1 MTRPVLRVQNL
12 MKEFKVGRDR
22 TLTAVNS
29 VTFTIHE
36 GETLALVGESGSGKT
51 TAGRCILRV
60 LEPDGGSLL
69 LGELDITHLRQRQLR
84 PHRKRM
90 QVVFQDPYDS
100 LNPRMTVARIV
111 AEPLEEFVRLD
122 EAEKRERVR
131 ELLVQVGLTQD
142 VEGLY
147 PHKLT
152 SGQQQRVAIAR
163 ALALEPDLLILD
175 EPTSSLDPIA
185 REGIIS
191 LLRSL
196 QERLGTAF
204 LFISH
209 DLVTV
214 RHVSHRIAVMYL
226 GEIVEEGPVAQ
237 VFEHPVHP
245 YTRALL
251 GSAPS
256 IDRAVAARHP
266 VVLAGEIPSP
276 IDLPPGCFLAS
287 RCPFV
292 LNECRERRPTLK
304 PSEAGQL
311 SRCLRTTGDLP
322 RIEKHESPVR
332 QTTDEEIK
340 AKEKHA
346 FSRDGGGIG

>member
-1 MTRPVLRVQNL
+1 MTHPILRVKNL
-12 MKEFKVGRDR
+12 MKEFQVGRER
-22 TLTAVNS
+22 TLTAVNNVS
-29 VTFTIHE
+29 FSIDK

-60 LEPDGGSLL
+60 LEPNSGSIWLDDI
-69 LGELDITHLRQRQLR
+69 DITHVRSKDLR

-100 LNPRMTVARIV
+100 LDPRIPVGGII
-111 AEPLEEFVRLD
+111 AEPLDVFLDLD
-122 EAEKRERVR
+122 EAGTRRRVH
-131 ELLVQVGLTQD
+131 ELLGQVGLTTEVED
-142 VEGLY
+142 VY

-175 EPTSSLDPIA
+175 EPTSSLDPVA
-185 REGIIS
+185 RESIIS

-196 QERLGTAF
+196 QERLQTAF

-237 VFEHPVHP
+237 VFDHPAHP

-251 GSAPS
+251 ASAPS
-256 IDRAVAARHP
+256 IDRALAKRDPVA
-266 VVLAGEIPSP
+266 LSGEIPSP
-276 IDLPPGCFLAS
+276 INLPKGCFLAS

-292 LNECRERRPTLK
+292 MDQCREWRPDLK
-304 PSEAGQL
+304 PSESGQL

-322 RIEKHESPVR
+322 SISEEESRQAQQLVEEKHDRREQPAPVDR
-332 QTTDEEIK
+332 
-340 AKEKHA
+340 
-346 FSRDGGGIG
+346 GGMR